1 MIERKVYMDI
11 WRELSLEKNMVFI
24 SGPRQAGKTTFAK
37 FIAKKFKN
45 NVYFNWDRFDHKKLF
60 TQNSLFFESINR
72 KDKTIPLVIL
82 DEIHKYWGWKNYLKG
97 VYDQFV
103 NDYKFLILG
112 SSRLD
117 IYQKGKDSLAGI

>member
-1 MIERKVYMDI
+1 MDI
-11 WRELSLEKNMVFI
+11 CRELSLEKNMVFI

-37 FIAKKFKN
+37 LMAKKFKN
-45 NVYFNWDRFDHKKLF
+45 NVYFNWDGFDHKKLF
-60 TQNSLFFESINR
+60 AQNPLFFESINR

-82 DEIHKYWGWKNYLKG
+82 DEIHKYRGWKNYLKG
-97 VYDQFV
+97 IYDQFV

-117 IYQKGKDSLAGI
+117 IYQKGRDLLAGI